1 MNDIKV
7 VITVEVHPTEDVDK
21 VERAVKNFFPHASID
36 TKSGGAPSV
45 LVAMTEGRN
54 GLAHLR
60 THLRQERIV
69 HAARRVFRRGLQPHS
84 FTFYLNKQVAY
95 VNRTSFSE
103 PYGESPLGAIKVEVD
118 CSDPMDVIN
127 WLIEESSRT
136 RLPL

>member
-1 MNDIKV
+1 MTDIKV

-21 VERAVKNFFPHASID
+21 VERAVDNFFPHASID
-36 TKSGGAPSV
+36 TKSGGTPSC

-69 HAARRVFRRGLQPHS
+69 HAARRVFRRGLQLHS

-95 VNRTSFSE
+95 VNRTSFCE
-103 PYGESPLGAIKVEVD
+103 PYGESPLGSIKVEVA
-118 CSDPMDVIN
+118 CYDPRDVIN
-127 WLIEESSRT
+127 WLTEESSRT